1 MSIHDDMLKHQ
12 ILIQRFAGTEYN
24 SMRKQLKSLL
34 EHTKLQI
41 VSGSTGSGLKN
52 SLRNHVKDF
61 ADVGIANM
69 LDFAEY
75 EAEYSVKLLKKAT
88 KKELKNVVKDKLE
101 KELLTQNMQ
110 INNLSR
116 GGVRKSLSMAYKQ
129 FSIKKADELAQLIID
144 GQTQQL
150 TASEIIKLTEEKVN
164 GLHNTQARALAKTA
178 TNYTSNL
185 ARNEALVANKK
196 EFDRVVW
203 VSVLDSGTTEYCE
216 EHDGEI
222 YPIDSGPR
230 PPAHWGCRSFVEPYI
245 ID

>member
-12 ILIQRFAGTEYN
+12 ILIQRFAGTEYI
-24 SMRKQLKSLL
+24 SMRKQLKNLL
-34 EHTKLQI
+34 EKAKLEI
-41 VSGSTGSGLKN
+41 VSGSTGTSLKK
-52 SLRNHVKDF
+52 SLRTNVQSF
-61 ADVGIANM
+61 VNTGIANM

-88 KKELKNVVKDKLE
+88 KKELKNVAKEKLE

-129 FSIKKADELAQLIID
+129 FATKKADEIAQLIMD
-144 GQTQQL
+144 GKTQQL
-150 TASEIIKLTEEKVN
+150 TASEISQLIEERIN
-164 GLHNTQARALAKTA
+164 GLHSTQARALAKTSV
-178 TNYTSNL
+178 NYTSNL
-185 ARNEALVANKK
+185 ARNEALVANKDQ
-196 EFDRVVW
+196 FDKVVW